1 MNREVHV
8 QFCENVAVKFR
19 CVTRLAVI
27 VKTEPQRK
35 TERNKM
41 KIITVKIITKMK
53 HKKVKLSILLLS
65 LGLTAQAQQ
74 ATTATGDDAS
84 GSGGTVAYSVGQI
97 VYITNTGITGSVAQ
111 GVQQPYEISIVLGID
126 NHSINL
132 ELTAYPNPTT
142 NYLTLNVGKAEL
154 STLNFQLYDISGKLI
169 ESRKIISS
177 SETITMENLPTATYF
192 LKVTNNNKEVKTFKI
207 IKN

>member
-1 MNREVHV
+1 
-8 QFCENVAVKFR
+8 
-19 CVTRLAVI
+19 
-27 VKTEPQRK
+27 
-35 TERNKM
+35 
-41 KIITVKIITKMK
+41 MK
-53 HKKVKLSILLLS
+53 HKKVKLSFLLLG

-74 ATTATGDDAS
+74 VTTATGGDAS
-84 GSGGTVAYSVGQI
+84 GSGGTTAYSVGQI
-97 VYITNTGITGSVAQ
+97 VYTTNTGTTGSVAQ
-111 GVQQPYEISIVLGID
+111 GVQQPYEISIVLGIED
-126 NHSINL
+126 NSINL

-177 SETITMENLPTATYF
+177 TETIGMANLPSATYF
-192 LKVTNNNKEVKTFKI
+192 LKVSNNNNEVKTFKI

>member
-1 MNREVHV
+1 
-8 QFCENVAVKFR
+8 
-19 CVTRLAVI
+19 
-27 VKTEPQRK
+27 
-35 TERNKM
+35 
-41 KIITVKIITKMK
+41 MK
-53 HKKVKLSILLLS
+53 HKKIKLSVLLL
-65 LGLTAQAQQ
+65 GIGITAQAQQ
-74 ATTATGDDAS
+74 ATTATGGDAS
-84 GSGGTVAYSVGQI
+84 GSGGTIAYSVGQI
-97 VYITNTGITGSVAQ
+97 VYTTNTGITGSVAQ
-111 GVQQPYEISIVLGID
+111 GVQQPYEISIVLGIED
-126 NHSINL
+126 NSIKL

-177 SETITMENLPTATYF
+177 AEIIAMENLPSANYF

>member
-1 MNREVHV
+1 
-8 QFCENVAVKFR
+8 
-19 CVTRLAVI
+19 
-27 VKTEPQRK
+27 
-35 TERNKM
+35 
-41 KIITVKIITKMK
+41 MK
-53 HKKVKLSILLLS
+53 HKKVKLSVLLLS

-74 ATTATGDDAS
+74 AITACGGDAS
-84 GSGGTVAYSVGQI
+84 GSGGIVAYSLGQI
-97 VYITNTGITGSVAQ
+97 VYTTNTGTTGSVAQ

-142 NYLTLNVGKAEL
+142 NYLTLNVGTAEL
-154 STLNFQLYDISGKLI
+154 STMNFHLYDIGGKLI

-177 SETITMENLPTATYF
+177 SETITMENSPTTTYF
-192 LKVTNNNKEVKTFKI
+192 LKVTNNNKEVKIFKI

>member
-1 MNREVHV
+1 MQNDNNNNLK
-8 QFCENVAVKFR
+8 Q
-19 CVTRLAVI
+19 
-27 VKTEPQRK
+27 
-35 TERNKM
+35 KM
-41 KIITVKIITKMK
+41 KY
-53 HKKVKLSILLLS
+53 KKVKISVLLLG

-74 ATTATGDDAS
+74 ATTATGSDAS

-97 VYITNTGITGSVAQ
+97 VYTTNTGTNGSVAQ

-126 NHSINL
+126 NHTINL

-142 NYLTLNVGKAEL
+142 NFLTLNVGNFEL
-154 STLNFQLYDISGKLI
+154 STLNFQLYDILGKLI

-177 SETITMENLPTATYF
+177 SETIAIENLPTATYF
-192 LKVTNNNKEVKTFKI
+192 LKVTNNNNEVKTFKI